1 MTFSEVENSLYILG
15 LAARKANDDDK
26 GDDDDGDDDNG
37 DDDDDIK
44 TPTTMHIR
52 T

>member
-1 MTFSEVENSLYILG
+1 MTFSEVENSLYILR
-15 LAARKANDDDK
+15 LAAREANDDDN

-37 DDDDDIK
+37 DDDDDIM